1 MLRSGV
7 CMQKQVLRQLLRKCF
22 VDFVFKFG
30 LTTKLHHNQG
40 KEFDNKLFT
49 KLQEYSGVQGFHTTL
64 YHPQGN
70 GQVEQ
75 FNQTLLVMPRTLPE
89 TVKAD

>member
-1 MLRSGV
+1 
-7 CMQKQVLRQLLRKCF
+7 MQKQVPRQLLRKCF

-30 LTTKLHHNQG
+30 LTTKLHHDQG

-64 YHPQGN
+64 YHRQGN
-70 GQVEQ
+70 GQVKQ
-75 FNQTLLVMPRTLPE
+75 FSQTLLVMQKT
-89 TVKAD
+89 